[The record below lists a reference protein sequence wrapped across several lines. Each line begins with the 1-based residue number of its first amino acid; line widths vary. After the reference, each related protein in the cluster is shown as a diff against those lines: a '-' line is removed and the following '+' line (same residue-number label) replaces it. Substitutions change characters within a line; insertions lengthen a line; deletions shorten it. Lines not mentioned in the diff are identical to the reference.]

1 MAFEGALRE
10 YNAAC
15 PANRA
20 DIRVEDGKLTVFPS
34 GAYDLGSSQ
43 ALLDMLTRAVD
54 EVQPG
59 MAFTVNLAGV
69 TYLPSTAIGA
79 LSTAMVKTQQKG
91 SVFSVCEVPEPIAK
105 IIKLLGFWEYF
116 HAS

>member
-1 MAFEGALRE
+1 MGLEGPLRD

-20 DIRVEDGKLTVFPS
+20 DISLDDGGITVFPS
-34 GAYDLGSSQ
+34 GAFDLASSQ
-43 ALLDMLTRAVD
+43 ALLDLLSYAVD
-54 EVQPG
+54 EAMPG
-59 MAFTVNLAGV
+59 ISFFVNLARV

-79 LSTAMVKTQQKG
+79 LSTAMVKAQRKG
-91 SVFSVCEVPEPIAK
+91 VVFAVRDVPEPIAK

-116 HAS
+116 HVS